1 LISEWVLE
9 NVWWVFM
16 VFEVT
21 STILI
26 FVKSNFKAI
35 IIMMLVSVLQ
45 NYDNSSWDYQIH
57 VLSNS
62 GYSVVEFEQ
71 IDIVPQ

>member
-1 LISEWVLE
+1 MFT
-9 NVWWVFM
+9 N
-16 VFEVT
+16 
-21 STILI
+21 

-71 IDIVPQ
+71 IDIVPQYAMVKVLSNSSHNTVA

>member
-1 LISEWVLE
+1 MFT
-9 NVWWVFM
+9 N
-16 VFEVT
+16 
-21 STILI
+21 

-71 IDIVPQ
+71 IAIVPQYAMVQSVVK